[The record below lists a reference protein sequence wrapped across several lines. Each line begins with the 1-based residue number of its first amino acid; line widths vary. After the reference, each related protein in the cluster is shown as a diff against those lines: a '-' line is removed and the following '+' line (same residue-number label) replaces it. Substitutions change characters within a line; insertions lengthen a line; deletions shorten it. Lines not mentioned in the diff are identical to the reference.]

1 MSRIDNTSFLIS
13 QTSTEFTFCCRRL
26 LFSGLNKTVIALL
39 DYWPYF
45 GASLFFENPLRKSL
59 NSLVW
64 AGTISLLATTS
75 NYSFAYDFLT
85 IIRLKPSSLLCTDL
99 TITAAALTVQ
109 LP

>member
-26 LFSGLNKTVIALL
+26 LFSGLKNTVIALL

-59 NSLVW
+59 NSPRL
-64 AGTISLLATTS
+64 GG
-75 NYSFAYDFLT
+75 NHFFACDNVKLFVR
-85 IIRLKPSSLLCTDL
+85 I
-99 TITAAALTVQ
+99 
-109 LP
+109 